1 MRRIKNELQNSGD
14 IMIGVKVAPRHERSE
29 NNANNAICQII
40 IEYSLKNLYN
50 IGKIKKLIRE

>member
-40 IEYSLKNLYN
+40 IEYSLKNL
-50 IGKIKKLIRE
+50 